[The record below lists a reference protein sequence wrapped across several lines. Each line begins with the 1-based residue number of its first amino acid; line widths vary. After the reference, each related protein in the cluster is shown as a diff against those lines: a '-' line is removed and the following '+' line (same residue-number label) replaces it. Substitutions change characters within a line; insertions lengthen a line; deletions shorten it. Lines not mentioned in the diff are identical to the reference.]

1 MTDTD
6 KVPRSRLEHHDNLFI
21 EGHGLSPGLAQHD
34 FIIQCWT
41 IFPGMAQSFRSLH
54 ILLTL
59 QLVWWSSP
67 GVLEQ
72 SNANTNIA
80 IFVKNM
86 LLQLRKWCPDL
97 YASFGIRSKQMDA
110 DGNQIWQNKTN
121 ERLTDF
127 DKAAKLNWD
136 RDKLA
141 DTAWWYQ
148 LTSNCY
154 ILALFKS
161 HFSTKIEMEAK
172 PTPLP
177 ATQTQTAGCWGPNKE
192 ENTTD

>member
-1 MTDTD
+1 
-6 KVPRSRLEHHDNLFI
+6 
-21 EGHGLSPGLAQHD
+21 
-34 FIIQCWT
+34 
-41 IFPGMAQSFRSLH
+41 MAQSFRSLH

-110 DGNQIWQNKTN
+110 DGNPDLTEQNQREIDWFWQSGKT
-121 ERLTDF
+121 ELGWIQL
-127 DKAAKLNWD
+127 KP
-136 RDKLA
+136 A

-148 LTSNCY
+148 LASNCY

-177 ATQTQTAGCWGPNKE
+177 ASQTQTAGCWGPNKE